1 MCGVSSVACAVVA
14 IVMME
19 QDDFNMLSQESGDDP
34 ESTLGTTTND
44 DASVHLPAY
53 LSYLSLCFRIIS
65 TMIVVPMA
73 GWIIITIRT
82 TRSLHKVHN
91 IYVAYLMAIDA
102 IVAFSNTLLSSVM
115 MIGYF
120 TDVGDFI
127 GCNVYMFM
135 LYPTNYNNILD
146 ILGNFS

>member
-1 MCGVSSVACAVVA
+1 MYSVSSVACAVVA
-14 IVMME
+14 IVTVE
-19 QDDFNMLSQESGDDP
+19 QDNFDMLNQESGDDP
-34 ESTLGTTTND
+34 GSNQRTTTTD
-44 DASVHLPAY
+44 DPSVHLPAY

-65 TMIVVPMA
+65 TMIVVTMA
-73 GWIIITIRT
+73 GWIIITIRA

-102 IVAFSNTLLSSVM
+102 IVAFTNTLLSSVM

-120 TDVGDFI
+120 TGVGDFI

-135 LYPTNYNNILD
+135 LYPTIIIFLTF
-146 ILGNFS
+146 LAMLS